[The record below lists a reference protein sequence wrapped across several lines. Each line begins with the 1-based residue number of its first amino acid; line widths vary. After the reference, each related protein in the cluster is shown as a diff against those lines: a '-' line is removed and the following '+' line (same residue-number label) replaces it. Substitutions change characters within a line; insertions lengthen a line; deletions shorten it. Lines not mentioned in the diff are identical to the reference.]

1 MTYKELLE
9 ELKKLNSEQLGQDVT
24 VHLIEVDEFIPVQC
38 LGVAVFEDVLD
49 AGHIVLGS

>member
-9 ELKKLNSEQLGQDVT
+9 KLKNLNSEQLGQDVT
-24 VHLIEVDEFIPVQC
+24 VHLIEVDEFVPVQY
-38 LGVAVFEDVLD
+38 LGVAVEDVLD

>member
-24 VHLIEVDEFIPVQC
+24 VHLIEVDEFIPVQH
-38 LGVAVFEDVLD
+38 LGVAVEDVLD
-49 AGHIVLGS
+49 DDCIVLGS

>member
-24 VHLIEVDEFIPVQC
+24 VHLIEADEFVPVQH
-38 LGVAVFEDVLD
+38 LGVAVEDVLD